1 MTDLKPTY
9 CPHPPEVAEVV
20 EKLAEAIDTVLP
32 VVGAVVEAVVPIV
45 RPLWDAVKCAYLPP
59 RWVHLAT
66 HAKKARVRKKY
77 RARCLLRVMEVVL
90 L

>member
-32 VVGAVVEAVVPIV
+32 VVAAAV
-45 RPLWDAVKCAYLPP
+45 DAVLPIFRKVWDTCKLADIPPKWIYL
-59 RWVHLAT
+59 AA

-77 RARCLLRVMEVVL
+77 CALCARRVAEVMI
-90 L
+90 